1 LIVSCISLSNWVDGE
16 LPSFKYVV
24 GHETVFV
31 VNVVVA
37 RRTGITPLTRDRDHD
52 AILTRIFPCFCQVY
66 CKSFHRSTL
75 WHVTCVSHW
84 VAPFVLQMIRGRQKK
99 RGAIFQ

>member
-1 LIVSCISLSNWVDGE
+1 LIVSYILLRNWVEGE

-37 RRTGITPLTRDRDHD
+37 RRTGITPLTRDRNHD
-52 AILTRIFPCFCQVY
+52 AILTRIFPWFCQVY
-66 CKSFHRSTL
+66 CKSFRRSFL
-75 WHVTCVSHW
+75 WHVANASH
-84 VAPFVLQMIRGRQKK
+84 
-99 RGAIFQ
+99 